1 MKKTCFVI
9 LAAAILLLATAYIL
23 PYDYMDE
30 NPYIAAVPA
39 LHQPPPYEAGAVVI
53 MCADTGMVLYGH
65 EYHTTLYPA
74 SITKIMTAL
83 VVLDHV
89 QDLSERIEFSYHSI
103 FSIPRNS
110 SHISMDVGETLTVNQ
125 ALNALMI
132 RSANEVAIALAEH
145 VAGSEEEFVRL
156 MNARAQS
163 LGAVNTYFTNP
174 TGLPGVGHVTTA
186 YDMALIKREAVRLFP
201 IYTNIIATPQFAI
214 PPTERQPETRFLN
227 TTNQMIRPGPYFDD
241 RVIGGKT
248 GWTHAAGNTLV
259 TYAAHEGRRLI
270 VTILQSNGTD
280 PFRETTALLNF
291 AFALEYEDRVV
302 FNAATYTRIVPVYA
316 TVNDER
322 TEIYRLTLQA
332 PNDKTASLPAN
343 FDLTRLRYN
352 LTVQENITAP
362 IRAGDRLGTVGIY
375 VQNVRLGEVA
385 LLAQSAVPL
394 PAAPTNT
401 QDNNAA
407 TASASGNS
415 PDTNNP
421 HAANNAPATG
431 NTVADTPDA
440 DYPQLVLYDPYAAMH
455 YPLAYPN
462 LPGFTQHREQWTS
475 LIIPLGLLVAGLS
488 FSALVLITRRKR
500 NRRHVYGAN
509 GLMYRY
515 KY

>member
-9 LAAAILLLATAYIL
+9 LAAAIFFLATAYIL
-23 PYDYMDE
+23 PYDEMDE
-30 NPYIAAVPA
+30 NPYIAAVPS
-39 LHQPPPYEAGAVVI
+39 LHQPPLYEAGAVIV

-65 EYHTTLYPA
+65 EYNTPLYPA

-89 QDLSERIEFSYHSI
+89 QDLSERLPFSYHSV

-132 RSANEVAIALAEH
+132 RSANEVAIALAEY
-145 VAGSEEEFVRL
+145 VAGTEEEFVRL

-163 LGAVNTYFTNP
+163 LGAHDTYFTNP

-201 IYTNIIATPQFAI
+201 IYTNIIATAQFAI

-227 TTNQMIRPGPYFDD
+227 TTNQMIRPGPYYDT
-241 RVIGGKT
+241 RVVGGKT

-259 TYAAHEGRRLI
+259 TYASHEGRRLI
-270 VTILQSNGTD
+270 VTILQGTGTD
-280 PFRETTALLNF
+280 PFRETSALLNF

-302 FNAATYTRIVPVYA
+302 FNAETYTRIVPVYA
-316 TVNDER
+316 NQNGETV
-322 TEIYRLTLQA
+322 EIYRLTLQA
-332 PNDKTASLPAN
+332 PADKVASLPAN
-343 FDLTRLRYN
+343 FDLARLRYN

-385 LLAQSAVPL
+385 LLAQSAVAL
-394 PAAPTNT
+394 PDLPSDAQGSPIGTSNTAA
-401 QDNNAA
+401 D
-407 TASASGNS
+407 S
-415 PDTNNP
+415 PDTVVTND
-421 HAANNAPATG
+421 G
-431 NTVADTPDA
+431 
-440 DYPQLVLYDPYAAMH
+440 YPPRYPSPYVMYDPYAAAY

-462 LPGFTQHREQWTS
+462 LAGFEQVFEQ
-475 LIIPLGLLVAGLS
+475 LAAMAVPLAVLGGGLLLS
-488 FSALVLITRRKR
+488 TLVLMTRRKR
-500 NRRHVYGAN
+500 NKRHRYGAS
-509 GLMYRY
+509 GVMYRY
-515 KY
+515 KYQ

>member
-9 LAAAILLLATAYIL
+9 FAAAILMLATAYIL
-23 PYDYMDE
+23 PYDHLDE

-39 LHQPPPYEAGAVVI
+39 LHQPPPYDAGAVII

-65 EYHTTLYPA
+65 EYHTPLYPA

-89 QDLSERIEFSYHSI
+89 QDLSERIPFSYHSVM
-103 FSIPRNS
+103 SIPRNS
-110 SHISMDVGETLTVNQ
+110 SHIAMDVGETLTVNQ

-132 RSANEVAIALAEH
+132 RSANEVAIALAEY
-145 VAGSEEEFVRL
+145 VAGTEEEFVRL
-156 MNARAQS
+156 MNARALS
-163 LGAVNTYFTNP
+163 LGAYNTHFTNP

-214 PPTERQPETRFLN
+214 PPTERQPETRFMN
-227 TTNQMIRPGPYFDD
+227 TTNQMIRPGTYFDA
-241 RVIGGKT
+241 RVVGGKT

-259 TYAAHEGRRLI
+259 TYATHEGRRLI
-270 VTILQSNGTD
+270 VTILQSTGTD
-280 PFRETTALLNF
+280 SFRETSALLDF

-316 TVNDER
+316 TVNGESL
-322 TEIYRLTLQA
+322 EIYRLTLQA
-332 PNDKTASLPAN
+332 HQDKIASLPAN

-362 IRAGDRLGTVGIY
+362 VRAGDRLGTVGVY

-394 PAAPTNT
+394 PAPPDASPVA
-401 QDNNAA
+401 DNPDA
-407 TASASGNS
+407 NS
-415 PDTNNP
+415 NP
-421 HAANNAPATG
+421 AVNG
-431 NTVADTPDA
+431 NTVTDPAATDNAPGGA
-440 DYPQLVLYDPYAAMH
+440 EYPPQHVLYDPYAAMY

-462 LPGFTQHREQWTS
+462 LPGLLQNREQWTS
-475 LIIPLGLLVAGLS
+475 FIIPLGLLIAGLS